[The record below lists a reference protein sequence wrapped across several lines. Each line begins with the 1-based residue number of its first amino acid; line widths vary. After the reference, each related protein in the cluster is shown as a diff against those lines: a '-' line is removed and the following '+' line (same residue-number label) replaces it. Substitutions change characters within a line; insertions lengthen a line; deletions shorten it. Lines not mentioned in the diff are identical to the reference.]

1 MSKAETGAFIPG
13 RAEDITVLQ
22 LDKYNDLNV
31 AQQTAANIESRLS
44 FAFLLNS
51 AVQRNGERV
60 TAEEIRYVAGELED
74 TLGGIYSLLSQELQ
88 LPLARRLVA
97 QLSSGGQIP
106 DLPPDLVDME
116 VITGVEAIGR
126 GHDLNKLAQFLEL
139 QQMNPAAQ
147 TYLNWQKIMIME
159 ATALGIDTEEL
170 IKTDEQLQQEQQQSM
185 MSNMAEKAAP
195 QLAKG
200 AMDGMN
206 NQMGGM

>member
-1 MSKAETGAFIPG
+1 M
-13 RAEDITVLQ
+13 
-22 LDKYNDLNV
+22 
-31 AQQTAANIESRLS
+31 S

-106 DLPPDLVDME
+106 DIPSDLVDME

-126 GHDLNKLAQFLEL
+126 GHDLNKLSQFLEL

-147 TYLNWQKIMIME
+147 TYLNWKKIMIME